1 MAFFSNINIYFTIKL
16 DIDRI
21 NYTSQS
27 HYSLIEI
34 THIYD
39 GKKYVDIC
47 IIDMSN
53 VILLDIPA
61 KQSQSAIDV
70 YFDLTTF

>member
-21 NYTSQS
+21 NHTS
-27 HYSLIEI
+27 HYSLIEM

-70 YFDLTTF
+70 FFDLTTF

>member
-21 NYTSQS
+21 YDTS
-27 HYSLIEI
+27 HYYSLIEMTNI
-34 THIYD
+34 HD